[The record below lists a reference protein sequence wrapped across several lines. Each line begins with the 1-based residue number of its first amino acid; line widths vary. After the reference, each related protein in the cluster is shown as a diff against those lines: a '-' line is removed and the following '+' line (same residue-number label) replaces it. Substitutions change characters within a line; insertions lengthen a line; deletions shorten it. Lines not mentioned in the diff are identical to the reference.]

1 MAISCFSIESFFCI
15 YYTYINHI
23 ERSRVKPVWVK
34 FMFCKNCGAPLAD
47 DAKFCGSCGNVIETA
62 PAVEEA
68 PIVEETPVVAE
79 TPAVAETPVIAET
92 SAVETAD
99 FEGTVVLDQQPI
111 MEEAP
116 VAAPVDAPVEAPVD
130 APVYDAATYNANFAQ
145 PDFNQ
150 PTKKKK
156 WPLILGIIG
165 GAIAVLAVVIALFF
179 NQVSGFFIKTF
190 GSDDQ
195 YFKYVEMQEFKKMTN
210 DVAEVYGKFTATTD
224 KVEDGAA
231 EATTKLNIDKEIL
244 DTLNALVG
252 EDIDLTFLNNIEFK
266 LNTGAKDNVV
276 KSDLA
281 LEISGKRIVDFS
293 VLADMDK
300 QEFFVALLS
309 LSDKYLNITPDEE
322 ASNSLSSAMTTDVM
336 DALPTDAELEDLL
349 NKYLKIAIDNMDKV
363 EKTTKTIEVDGIS
376 QKVTVLE
383 FTLDSQTVMNIAKD
397 VLKEAKTDA
406 TIKKTLIEVE
416 KLVKEQGLV
425 PEDENIYTSYQKAID
440 ELLADLA
447 EEEFENEELLTIIDY
462 VNSSH
467 EIIGRSIRMGDYD
480 ILSYITAKDGDKF
493 TTKFKCESVV
503 VKGSGTEKKEVVNG
517 EYTLFVDEEEYL
529 TLKVTDFNKADIDD
543 GIVSGKFL
551 LTPSSALLTEMMGS
565 SIMDIGVEYEIKT
578 TDDTGYCKLSVVSNG
593 KALFGFETNSKK
605 TKATNITL
613 PDSSKVYT
621 AEQID
626 EWASE
631 LDLSKI
637 TTALRDAGVD
647 SNLVDM
653 FDYYLSYAA
662 GSDYDDYDDYYD
674 EEDWTDGD
682 WSSEDWDEDWSEE
695 NRSDDEDWSDSDE
708 LLDNMGEV
716 DWQ

>member
-23 ERSRVKPVWVK
+23 ERGRVKPVWVK

-47 DAKFCGSCGNVIETA
+47 DAKFCGSCGNVVETA

-68 PIVEETPVVAE
+68 PVVTETPVVAE
-79 TPAVAETPVIAET
+79 APV
-92 SAVETAD
+92 VETAD

-190 GSDDQ
+190 GSADQ
-195 YFKYVEMQEFKKMTN
+195 YFKYVEMQEFKNMTN
-210 DVAEVYGKFTATTD
+210 DVAEVYGKFTNTTD

-293 VLADMDK
+293 ILADMDK

-322 ASNSLSSAMTTDVM
+322 ASNSLSSAMTTDIM

-349 NKYLKIAIDNMDKV
+349 NKYLKIAIDNMDRV

-406 TIKKTLIEVE
+406 TIKKTLVNVE
-416 KLVKEQGLV
+416 KLAKEQGLV
-425 PEDENIYTSYQKAID
+425 PEDENIYTSYQEAID

-503 VKGSGTEKKEVVNG
+503 VKGSGTEKKDVVNG

-565 SIMDIGVEYEIKT
+565 SIMDISVEYEIKT
-578 TDDTGYCKLSVVSNG
+578 TDDTGYCKLSVVSKG
-593 KALFGFETNSKK
+593 KALFGFETNSKE
-605 TKATNITL
+605 TKVTNITL

-647 SNLVDM
+647 SNLVDL

-662 GSDYDDYDDYYD
+662 GSDYDDYYD

-695 NRSDDEDWSDSDE
+695 NRSDDEDWDDEDWSDSDE

>member
-1 MAISCFSIESFFCI
+1 ME
-15 YYTYINHI
+15 
-23 ERSRVKPVWVK
+23 
-34 FMFCKNCGAPLAD
+34 
-47 DAKFCGSCGNVIETA
+47 ET
-62 PAVEEA
+62 

-79 TPAVAETPVIAET
+79 TP
-92 SAVETAD
+92 AVETAD

-111 MEEAP
+111 T
-116 VAAPVDAPVEAPVD
+116 VEAPVD

-179 NQVSGFFIKTF
+179 NQLSGFFIKTF
-190 GSDDQ
+190 GSADQ

-210 DVAEVYGKFTATTD
+210 DVAEVYGKFTNTTD

-231 EATTKLNIDKEIL
+231 EATTKLTIDKEIL

-300 QEFFVALLS
+300 KEFFVALLS
-309 LSDKYLNITPDEE
+309 LSDKYLNITPDDE
-322 ASNSLSSAMTTDVM
+322 SNSLSSAMTTDVM
-336 DALPTDAELEDLL
+336 DALPSDAELEDLL
-349 NKYLKIAIDNMDKV
+349 NKYLKIAIDNMDRV

-425 PEDENIYTSYQKAID
+425 PEDENIYTSYQEAID

-480 ILSYITAKDGDKF
+480 ILSYITAKNGDKF
-493 TTKFKCESVV
+493 ATKFKCESVV

-551 LTPSSALLTEMMGS
+551 LAPSSALLTEMMGS
-565 SIMDIGVEYEIKT
+565 SIMDISVEYEIKT

-593 KALFGFETNSKK
+593 KALFGFETNSKE
-605 TKATNITL
+605 TKVTNITL

-647 SNLVDM
+647 SNLVDL

-662 GSDYDDYDDYYD
+662 GSDYDDYYD
-674 EEDWTDGD
+674 EEDWTDED
-682 WSSEDWDEDWSEE
+682 WSSEDW
-695 NRSDDEDWSDSDE
+695 DDEDWSDSDE